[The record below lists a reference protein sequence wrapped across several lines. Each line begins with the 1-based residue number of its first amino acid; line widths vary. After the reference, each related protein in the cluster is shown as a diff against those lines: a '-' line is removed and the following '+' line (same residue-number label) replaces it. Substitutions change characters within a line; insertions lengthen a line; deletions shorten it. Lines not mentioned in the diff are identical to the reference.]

1 MANNNG
7 VFSDLFNAVGTPIQ
21 NVADFAGDT
30 VGSLFSVAQSCTN
43 LCATILT
50 NTVNTS
56 TQIIQGVSDALTRAI
71 APKQ

>member
-7 VFSDLFNAVGTPIQ
+7 VFSDLFSAVGAPIQ

-43 LCATILT
+43 LCATLVT
-50 NTVNTS
+50 NTVNTA
-56 TQIIQGVSDALTRAI
+56 TQVVQGVADAVTKAI

>member
-7 VFSDLFNAVGTPIQ
+7 VFSDLFNAVGAPIQ
-21 NVADFAGDT
+21 NVADFAGNT
-30 VGSLFSVAQSCTN
+30 AASFLSVAESCTN

-50 NTVNTS
+50 NSVNTA
-56 TQIIQGVSDALTRAI
+56 TQLVQGVADGISKAV